1 MLSALEHAV
10 LKLRELV
17 LVLPLLLIAFL
28 QFDDFSPL
36 DAGYKILNLF
46 QRRVFGYE
54 MNVLEL
60 RNSLWLKTI
69 FITENWYIRMFI
81 PALFIGMRGS

>member
-1 MLSALEHAV
+1 MWSALEHAV

-46 QRRVFGYE
+46 QCMVFGYE
-54 MNVLEL
+54 MNVLDLEL
-60 RNSLWLKTI
+60 QNSPWLKQFLLQRTDI
-69 FITENWYIRMFI
+69 
-81 PALFIGMRGS
+81 